1 MAKNDIV
8 TVNEG
13 GTYENNATKDRV
25 VAWHV
30 DMGRVVRY
38 SPQSIG
44 SGREYRMPVGEFLEN
59 FTEVEEKQP
68 AAKIN
73 NPDGT
78 EKNSK

>member
-1 MAKNDIV
+1 MAKNDPV

-13 GTYENNATKDRV
+13 GTYENKASKERV

-44 SGREYRMPVGEFLEN
+44 SGREYRMPVGEFLEQ
-59 FTEVEEKQP
+59 FVEVEDKPEK
-68 AAKIN
+68 ATIN

-78 EKNSK
+78 EKK